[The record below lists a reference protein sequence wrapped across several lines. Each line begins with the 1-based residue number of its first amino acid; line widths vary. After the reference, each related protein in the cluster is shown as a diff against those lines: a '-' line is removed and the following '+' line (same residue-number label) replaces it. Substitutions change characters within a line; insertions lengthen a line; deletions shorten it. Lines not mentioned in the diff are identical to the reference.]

1 MEINYA
7 SSIWCLEELSKIA
20 ERIHEPRYT
29 ILPIFYDVDPSEVQ
43 NQSNSFQ
50 QAFVDH
56 EQRFTANLRRVHTW
70 RLAMKRVANLFGWH
84 VQHELGPQVIDDIII
99 KVKRRMRELVYVDVD
114 LVGMKSRVNDVEK
127 LLDLGSND
135 GVRVLGICGM
145 GGIGKTT
152 LVRVLYDRI
161 SYRFDACYF
170 LPNLSEFYTR
180 RLACGKII
188 LMILDGI
195 DKNQNLMPLIKP
207 IRTNWLGGG
216 SRIIIT
222 TRDERVLKIFGKYD
236 IYRVNP
242 LAKDEALQLFCRK
255 VFKCDFHA
263 RDYKQQINS
272 VLQFAN
278 GLPLAIMI
286 LGSLLYN
293 RKVSEWGS
301 TWVEIKKVATQMI
314 MKVLKKSFD
323 ELDRDSKEIFL
334 DIACFF
340 RGKKI
345 KHVKGILNSYRFV
358 DQKKNTPVK
367 EEIQLLIETSLIT
380 IIDQKIEMHG
390 LLQEMGREIVQLK
403 FPSMPERWSRLWDF
417 NDIFRVM
424 QNDTA
429 SGVVQAIVLDLE
441 DSQQRALRVQAL
453 SNMGNLKLLIFRN
466 VKFCGSLKHLSNEL
480 RYVSWHQ
487 YPFPCLPSSFVPH
500 NLIELILPDSSITN
514 IWEGEKAPDSSII
527 NTRAVEPKVAVWH
540 LTDIREAARTKFL
553 NLRREKDREAHE
565 SCITNRREGDMAF
578 PLRNMNLS
586 GSKNLVKL
594 PDFKRF
600 PNLKRLD
607 LEGCTQLSRLDV
619 SIAYLSILKFLNLR
633 NCINLVSIPNHLF
646 SLPSLKVLNLAGCS
660 KFAYCLKFCPFE
672 ERDEREAIEQSFSHR
687 RQKLCRQKSI

>member
-1 MEINYA
+1 MKVTKENFISGPPSSSRPIHVYLSFKGDDESCKFTDRLWASLETDDLNTFWDDKKLETGFSSIPHHFLKAIQQSCVSIVVFSRNYA

-135 GVRVLGICGM
+135 GVRVLGIC
-145 GGIGKTT
+145 
-152 LVRVLYDRI
+152 
-161 SYRFDACYF
+161 
-170 LPNLSEFYTR
+170 
-180 RLACGKII
+180 
-188 LMILDGI
+188 
-195 DKNQNLMPLIKP
+195 
-207 IRTNWLGGG
+207 
-216 SRIIIT
+216 
-222 TRDERVLKIFGKYD
+222 
-236 IYRVNP
+236 
-242 LAKDEALQLFCRK
+242 
-255 VFKCDFHA
+255 
-263 RDYKQQINS
+263 
-272 VLQFAN
+272 
-278 GLPLAIMI
+278 
-286 LGSLLYN
+286 
-293 RKVSEWGS
+293 
-301 TWVEIKKVATQMI
+301 
-314 MKVLKKSFD
+314 
-323 ELDRDSKEIFL
+323 
-334 DIACFF
+334 
-340 RGKKI
+340 
-345 KHVKGILNSYRFV
+345 
-358 DQKKNTPVK
+358 
-367 EEIQLLIETSLIT
+367 
-380 IIDQKIEMHG
+380 DQKIEMHG